1 MKFTNDIKWN
11 IVNYIKDNNLPKLQT
26 YLESIVIKLE
36 GTDNIKFT
44 LQFIQFI
51 KDYQNNTIKDN
62 FNIFKIGN
70 SKLPFLN
77 FSTLPIITCE
87 GSGDCE
93 NWCYSLKAWRYPS
106 AFYLQV
112 RNTLLMNKF
121 DIIENQFD
129 KIINLPKFRKLDK
142 IDFRLYVD
150 GDFKTLKDCLNWFNL
165 MKVYPKVKFY
175 GYSKSFGILNR
186 LKNYNFPSNYKLN
199 ISNGSKYDSNLELLQ
214 VIQSLPI
221 TRGKFT
227 AVNIP
232 KGTKQVGKYMRTLL
246 DKKVIPCPGEC
257 GTCSNIGHLC
267 GTDIKTTIAIPLH

>member
-1 MKFTNDIKWN
+1 MKFTNSIKWN
-11 IVNYIKDNNLPKLQT
+11 IAHHIKNNNLSKLQT

-36 GTDNIKFT
+36 GTDNIRHTLKFID
-44 LQFIQFI
+44 FV
-51 KDYQNNTIKDN
+51 KDYQSNSIKNN
-62 FNIFKIGN
+62 FNVFKIGN

-93 NWCYSLKAWRYPS
+93 KYCYSLKAWRYPAS
-106 AFYLQV
+106 FYLQA
-112 RNTLLMNKF
+112 RNTLLMDKFNIVEDQFNKV
-121 DIIENQFD
+121 
-129 KIINLPKFRKLDK
+129 INLPKFRKLDK

-165 MKVYPKVKFY
+165 MKVHPKVKFY

-186 LKNYNFPSNYKLN
+186 LKNYDFPSNYKLN

-214 VIQSLPI
+214 VIQNLPI

-232 KGTKQVGKYMRTLL
+232 KETKQIGKYMRNLL
-246 DKKVIPCPGEC
+246 GEKIIPCPTDC
-257 GTCSNIGHLC
+257 GTCSSIGHLC
-267 GTDIKTTIAIPLH
+267 GSDIKTVIAIPIH